1 MEPADVSGELALNR
15 EGHAGFDVDWPWRH
29 GALQPGLTAVLR
41 VRDEARNLQ
50 WVLPPL
56 LRAVD
61 GVVLVD
67 NCSQDGTADVA
78 RRIAGELEV
87 SERLRVL
94 DYPFPVARCGPE
106 HLRTP
111 ADSVHSLTHF
121 YNWSFSQAPTRYTL
135 KWDGDMVLTA
145 EGVAMV
151 SDLAWQIEHEET
163 LVVFQHFPL
172 YVESDRVGYF
182 DLGLRNS
189 EPWIHPQG
197 PEYTYV
203 KGFDWEIRQ
212 QPEGVRRLTMPQ
224 GICFELKWL
233 DSDEFDHW
241 TTTDA
246 FDPLRSPRKVHEFG
260 VFNALREGRAAELDF
275 VHRIEAPDGVH
286 LVDHVAEVWLPAQR
300 RPLV

>member
-1 MEPADVSGELALNR
+1 VTADLVVNR
-15 EGHAGFDVDWPWRH
+15 EGHPAFDVAWPWRD
-29 GALQPGLTAVLR
+29 GAATPGLTAVLR
-41 VRDEARNLQ
+41 VKDEARNLG

-56 LRAVD
+56 LRCVD

-67 NCSQDGTADVA
+67 NQSTDGTADVA
-78 RRIAGELEV
+78 RRLAEEHGCA
-87 SERLRVL
+87 ERLRVL
-94 DYPFPVARCGPE
+94 EYPFAVSRCGPE

-121 YNWSFSQAPTRYTL
+121 YNWSFSQARSSYTM

-151 SDLAWQIEHEET
+151 ADLAWQVESEET

-197 PEYTYV
+197 PAYTFV

-212 QPEGVRRLTMPQ
+212 HPDEVRRLTMPQ

-233 DSDEFDHW
+233 DSDEFGHW
-241 TTTDA
+241 TAPEA
-246 FDPLRSPRKVHEFG
+246 FDPVRSPRKVHEYG
-260 VFNALREGRAAELDF
+260 VFTALREGRFDELES
-275 VHRIEAPDGVH
+275 VHRIEAPEGVH
-286 LVDHVAEVWLPAQR
+286 VIDHVAEVWLPSRA
-300 RPLV
+300 RPLVR